1 MKNLISVSAVLAL
14 VVAATAMP
22 LPVAAL
28 DLGGSVDRVS
38 KGLSKTVDKV
48 TDTLGG
54 DGGSTSSS
62 STGGTST
69 AGTSGGSTPGG
80 TTAGTS
86 GGGVASASASVGK
99 SGVKAKIGSSLL
111 GGTQVTVGALNPT
124 GEAQIGVQIGS
135 ARVGAAVLSNR
146 QLATLRI
153 DANPPGT
160 GNVALPGGSAGSG
173 NGGVVGVTPDYARK
187 LLATLN
193 RSEELILM
201 QRCAMILR
209 SPKAFDAEL
218 VLLCRLVAQ
227 L

>member
-1 MKNLISVSAVLAL
+1 MKNLISVGAVLAL
-14 VVAATAMP
+14 VVTTAMP
-22 LPVAAL
+22 VPVAAL
-28 DLGGSVDRVS
+28 DLGGSVD
-38 KGLSKTVDKV
+38 KV
-48 TDTLGG
+48 TDTLSGG
-54 DGGSTSSS
+54 GGSTSSS

-69 AGTSGGSTPGG
+69 AGTTGG
-80 TTAGTS
+80 TTGTS
-86 GGGVASASASVGK
+86 GGGVASVSASVSK
-99 SGVKAKIGSSLL
+99 NGVTAKVGSSLL

-124 GEAQIGVQIGS
+124 GAAQIGAQVGS
-135 ARVGAAVLSNR
+135 AGVGAAVLSNR

-160 GNVALPGGSAGSG
+160 GNVELPGGSAGSG

-187 LLATLN
+187 LLASLN

-201 QRCAMILR
+201 QRCATILR

>member
-14 VVAATAMP
+14 VMAMAMP
-22 LPVAAL
+22 VPVSAL

-48 TDTLGG
+48 TDKVTDTLSGG
-54 DGGSTSSS
+54 GGSTPSG

-69 AGTSGGSTPGG
+69 ASTSGGSTPGG
-80 TTAGTS
+80 TAGTS
-86 GGGVASASASVGK
+86 GGVASVSASVSKNGVTAK
-99 SGVKAKIGSSLL
+99 VGSGLL
-111 GGTQVTVGALNPT
+111 GGTQVTVGALNST
-124 GEAQIGVQIGS
+124 GAAQIGIQVGDMRI
-135 ARVGAAVLSNR
+135 GAAVLSKS

-160 GNVALPGGSAGSG
+160 SNVSLPGAGGG
-173 NGGVVGVTPDYARK
+173 NGGGVVGVTPDYARK
-187 LLATLN
+187 LLASLS